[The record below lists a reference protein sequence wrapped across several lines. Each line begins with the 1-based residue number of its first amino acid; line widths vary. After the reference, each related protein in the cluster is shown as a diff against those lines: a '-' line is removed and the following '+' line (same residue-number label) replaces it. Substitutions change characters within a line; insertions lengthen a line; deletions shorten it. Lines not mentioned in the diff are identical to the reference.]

1 MNTCSYDK
9 GVLTAPQ
16 SAQLAEIFKLLA
28 DPTRL
33 RIVFACLDRAVAVGD
48 IAAELALSGSLVSH
62 HLRLLK
68 ASRVVRAE
76 RQGKHVFYIASDDH
90 IRSVLKQMAVHVG
103 EPAEAEEAEDADETV
118 ADAVRR

>member
-1 MNTCSYDK
+1 MNNSTYDK
-9 GVLTAPQ
+9 VVLTPSQ
-16 SAQLAEIFKLLA
+16 SAELAEIFKLLA

-103 EPAEAEEAEDADETV
+103 EPPEAEDEEEVDETV
-118 ADAVRR
+118 AGAVRR

>member
-9 GVLTAPQ
+9 VVLTAEQ
-16 SAQLAEIFKLLA
+16 NAQLAEIFKLLA
-28 DPTRL
+28 DATRL

-48 IAAELALSGSLVSH
+48 IAAELALSASLVSH
-62 HLRLLK
+62 HLRLLR

-76 RQGKHVFYIASDDH
+76 RQGKQVFYIASDDH
-90 IRSVLKQMAVHVG
+90 IRSVLKQMAVHAG
-103 EPAEAEEAEDADETV
+103 EPPEAEESEEADEAV